1 MKLLITG
8 AGAPL
13 GMHLAA
19 GLREAHE
26 LRLTDRVP
34 LDTDLEFIRSD
45 LGHDESTD
53 QLVAGVD
60 AIVHQA
66 HFPAEGDDPTTWLD
80 ANTRCTYNLL
90 TAAAEAGV
98 ERVIYLSTLD
108 LFLPYDEDMRV
119 SEQWRPR
126 PTCEPDRLGPHLGEF
141 VAREFAHSHALRVL
155 VLRLG
160 HVVTAEE
167 ASGREFDP
175 MWIDVR
181 DVVGAIA
188 AAVEQEL
195 RPFRIVHLQHQSDR
209 ARFGGRPH
217 RHRHHHHHRHSFNYT
232 PQFNFEEHV

>member
-8 AGAPL
+8 AAAPL
-13 GMHLAA
+13 GVHLAA
-19 GLREAHE
+19 GLRDAHQ
-26 LRLTDRVP
+26 LRLTDRTP
-34 LDTDLEFIRSD
+34 LGTALDFVRSD

-53 QLVAGVD
+53 QLVTGVD
-60 AIVHQA
+60 AIIHQA
-66 HFPAEGDDPTTWLD
+66 HLPAEGDDPTTWLD
-80 ANTRCTYNLL
+80 VNTRCTYNLL

-108 LFLPYDEDMRV
+108 LFLPYDEDMAV
-119 SEQWRPR
+119 SEQWRPL

-141 VAREFAHSHALRVL
+141 VAREFAHSHALKVL

-181 DVVGAIA
+181 DVVGAVA
-188 AAVEQEL
+188 ASIEQEL
-195 RPFRIVHLQHQSDR
+195 RPFRVVHLQHQSER
-209 ARFGGRPH
+209 ARFGSGS
-217 RHRHHHHHRHSFNYT
+217 HRHHHHHSFSYT

>member
-1 MKLLITG
+1 MKLLITD
-8 AGAPL
+8 AAAPL
-13 GMHLAA
+13 GVHLAA
-19 GLREAHE
+19 GLRDAHQ

-34 LDTDLEFIRSD
+34 LDTDLEFVRSD

-53 QLVAGVD
+53 QLVAGID
-60 AIVHQA
+60 AIIHQA
-66 HFPAEGDDPTTWLD
+66 HFPVEGDDSPAWLD
-80 ANTRCTYNLL
+80 ANVRCTFNLL

-108 LFLPYDEDMRV
+108 LFLPYDEDMTV

-141 VAREFAHSHALRVL
+141 VAREFAHSHALKVL

-175 MWIDVR
+175 MWTDVR
-181 DVVGAIA
+181 DVVGAVA
-188 AAVEQEL
+188 AAVEREL
-195 RPFRIVHLQHQSDR
+195 HPFGIVHLQHQSER
-209 ARFGGRPH
+209 ARFGSGF
-217 RHRHHHHHRHSFNYT
+217 HHHHSFSYT